1 MFSFAPIVSS
11 RKVSLIAIPQCNVE
25 AGFSKSGMSKT
36 PHSLHKNSSLK
47 FRIMTAKNT
56 FQIEELAGASLQC
69 QTNPPRRIFVVDH
82 DPYIRHLSAEVL
94 IQHGYEVNAA
104 EDGAA
109 AWEELQVNNYNLL
122 ITDQKIPKVSGV
134 ELLKKIH
141 ATRMALPVIMATK
154 TLPTRKFTLL
164 PWLQSATILRK
175 PYTFEKLLGMVKN
188 VLYATAIVRGEITPS
203 PNWRNQPPAVGFRL

>member
-1 MFSFAPIVSS
+1 
-11 RKVSLIAIPQCNVE
+11 
-25 AGFSKSGMSKT
+25 
-36 PHSLHKNSSLK
+36 
-47 FRIMTAKNT
+47 MTAKNT
-56 FQIEELAGASLQC
+56 FQIEEQANASFQC
-69 QTNPPRRIFVVDH
+69 ESNPPHRILVVDQ

-94 IQHGYEVNAA
+94 IRHGYAVNAA

-122 ITDQKIPKVSGV
+122 ITDQRIPKVSGV

-164 PWLQSATILRK
+164 PWLQPATILRK

-188 VLYATAIVRGEITPS
+188 VLYATAIVRGEIAPPS
-203 PNWRNQPPAVGFRL
+203 NWQSQPVAVGFRL

>member
-1 MFSFAPIVSS
+1 
-11 RKVSLIAIPQCNVE
+11 
-25 AGFSKSGMSKT
+25 MS
-36 PHSLHKNSSLK
+36 
-47 FRIMTAKNT
+47 
-56 FQIEELAGASLQC
+56 LAGKLANASLQC
-69 QTNPPRRIFVVDH
+69 ESNPPHRILVVDQ

-94 IQHGYEVNAA
+94 IRHGYAVNAA

-122 ITDQKIPKVSGV
+122 ITDQRIPKVSGV

-164 PWLQSATILRK
+164 PWLQPATILRK

-188 VLYATAIVRGEITPS
+188 VLYATAIVRGEIAPPS
-203 PNWRNQPPAVGFRL
+203 NWQSQPVAVGFRL

>member
-1 MFSFAPIVSS
+1 
-11 RKVSLIAIPQCNVE
+11 
-25 AGFSKSGMSKT
+25 MS
-36 PHSLHKNSSLK
+36 
-47 FRIMTAKNT
+47 
-56 FQIEELAGASLQC
+56 LAGKLANASLQC
-69 QTNPPRRIFVVDH
+69 ESNPPHRILVVDQ

-94 IQHGYEVNAA
+94 IRHGYAVNAA
-104 EDGAA
+104 EDRAA

-122 ITDQKIPKVSGV
+122 ITDQRIPKVSGV

-164 PWLQSATILRK
+164 PWLQPATILRK

-188 VLYATAIVRGEITPS
+188 VLYATAIVRGEIAPPS
-203 PNWRNQPPAVGFRL
+203 NWQSQPVAVGFRL